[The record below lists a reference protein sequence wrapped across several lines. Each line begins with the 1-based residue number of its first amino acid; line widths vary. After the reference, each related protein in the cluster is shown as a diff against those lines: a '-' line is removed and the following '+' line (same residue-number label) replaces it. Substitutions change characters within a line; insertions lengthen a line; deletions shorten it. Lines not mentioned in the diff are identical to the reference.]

1 MAVHSEAT
9 GLAAL
14 IEQHLPLVKHVVL
27 QVAGHFPR
35 HVDRQELARAGAL
48 GLVEAAQRYDTTRGV
63 PFDRFAARRIRGA
76 ILDAVRAVDWAPRSV
91 RAVGRALESTEQE
104 LANSNGTAPTNPQLA
119 EAMGMSE
126 AELAAVRDRVFRSVV
141 LALEHGVAGSGDD
154 GEHLSL
160 GDVLADR
167 TACEPSED
175 LEAREMLGYLRDA
188 VELLPDRHRAVIV
201 GYFLEGRTSAD
212 LAAEL
217 EVTESRISQV
227 RSEALAMLR
236 DGIEAQYV
244 AATDAPVV
252 VAGAGRSER
261 RRATYATAIGEASAW
276 RQRLVAV

>member
-1 MAVHSEAT
+1 MAVDTEAT

-14 IEQHLPLVKHVVL
+14 VEQHLPLVKHVVL

-48 GLVEAAQRYDTTRGV
+48 GLVEAAQRYDAERGV
-63 PFDRFAARRIRGA
+63 PFDRYAARRIRGA

-91 RAVGRALESTEQE
+91 RAVGRALESAEQE
-104 LANSNGTAPTNPQLA
+104 LANTHGTAPSNPQLA
-119 EAMGMSE
+119 RAMGLSE

-141 LALEHGVAGSGDD
+141 LALEHGVAGAGDE

-160 GDVLADR
+160 GEVLADR
-167 TACEPSED
+167 TASEPSED

-188 VELLPDRHRAVIV
+188 VGLLPERHRAVIV
-201 GYFLEGRTSAD
+201 GYFLDGRTSAD

-217 EVTESRISQV
+217 DVTESRISQV

-244 AATDAPVV
+244 ASAEAPVV